1 MLLFLGNHLCMR
13 DQFLIAITGSFVCA
27 IISPVLDPVCRTHF
41 HLYSFG
47 ICRHAISCS
56 LLVPSPIITSAILLF
71 QAKWVQLLITWSLAL
86 SYPQYVACVLLVIN
100 MLLTQIPVYLE
111 KNPYSTAEF
120 EHQSIHYNTYFP
132 GTPT

>member
-1 MLLFLGNHLCMR
+1 ML

-47 ICRHAISCS
+47 ICRHAIGCS
-56 LLVPSPIITSAILLF
+56 LLLPSPIITSAVLLF

-86 SYPQYVACVLLVIN
+86 SYPQYLACVLLVIN
-100 MLLTQIPVYLE
+100 MLLTQTPVYLE
-111 KNPYSTAEF
+111 KKKSLFYS
-120 EHQSIHYNTYFP
+120 
-132 GTPT
+132 